1 MGHEQLEQQPS
12 RICARQSVS
21 LGIPD
26 PQYIG
31 SKNAQCFASAIQ
43 LRSWGRRHG
52 LKFLNRTVTGGRP
65 KFSAKEGCVNELV
78 PVLMGASMGAAI
90 WRYRSGRLRAAM
102 SVLAVVISGA
112 AATMVSGEYMQS
124 SAYLLF
130 DLGEAAAG
138 LVIGFAIARLL
149 QRRRK
154 FPSSVRP

>member
-1 MGHEQLEQQPS
+1 
-12 RICARQSVS
+12 
-21 LGIPD
+21 
-26 PQYIG
+26 
-31 SKNAQCFASAIQ
+31 
-43 LRSWGRRHG
+43 
-52 LKFLNRTVTGGRP
+52 
-65 KFSAKEGCVNELV
+65 
-78 PVLMGASMGAAI
+78 
-90 WRYRSGRLRAAM
+90 M